1 MDNPFASNLQNV
13 TDPSDFK
20 SSKVPKLTELDALQR
35 CFICKEFMKAPMTTS
50 CNHTF
55 CSHCIREYLVV
66 NSSCPLCKT
75 EQFESNLKKVILLEE
90 IINCYVALRHDLLLV
105 TSNENA
111 PENEWKQEIIEV
123 SDEEPPLKKQKNAAA
138 IPTRDELVDCPIC
151 SKKMTAQILQSRHI
165 DECLG
170 YKKATPRKKN
180 AASSSSAISSF
191 FQQPKP
197 IVSSVPRATKD
208 HLNFYF
214 NEVDKHNAAETKKL
228 PKLDFKSLS
237 TPRLKEKLSQ
247 IRLLT
252 AGTRTQLELRYNQF
266 YILFNSNLDSNH
278 PVLEKVLHQRLNQ
291 WEGSHLAF
299 GSSAGSDLF
308 SSRSISFKLITD
320 KDFLVKRW
328 LQEYRKQFKGLI
340 KNARMSHQQKRGI
353 SVIANGSADVV
364 GESEE
369 KPAETGKSHE

>member
-1 MDNPFASNLQNV
+1 MDNPFANNLQNV

-20 SSKVPKLTELDALQR
+20 STKMPKLTELDALQR

-105 TSNENA
+105 IGNEIS
-111 PENEWKQEIIEV
+111 PENEQKQEIIEV
-123 SDEEPPLKKQKNAAA
+123 SDEEPPLKKHKNAAA

-151 SKKMTAQILQSRHI
+151 SRKMTAQVLQSRHI

-170 YKKATPRKKN
+170 YKKPTPRKKN
-180 AASSSSAISSF
+180 AGSSNSAISSF
-191 FQQPKP
+191 FQHPKRT
-197 IVSSVPRATKD
+197 VSPVPRPTKD

-252 AGTRTQLELRYNQF
+252 AGTRTQLELRYNHF

-299 GSSAGSDLF
+299 GGSAGSDLF

-328 LQEYRKQFKGLI
+328 LQEYHKEFKGLI
-340 KNARMSHQQKRGI
+340 KSARLSHQQKREI
-353 SVIANGSADVV
+353 SVISNGTADAA
-364 GESEE
+364 EIEE
-369 KPAETGKSHE
+369 KPAETGKSHDE